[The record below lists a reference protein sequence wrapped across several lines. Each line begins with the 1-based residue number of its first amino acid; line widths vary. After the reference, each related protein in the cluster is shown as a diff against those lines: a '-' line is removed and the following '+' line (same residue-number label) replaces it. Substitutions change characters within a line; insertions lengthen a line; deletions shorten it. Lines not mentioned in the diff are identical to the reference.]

1 MFQNLLWVY
10 GMAWMTMRFHGL
22 KFCPSPP
29 LTVSDTVFAS
39 LHTALML
46 FLVISDWQRPRLH
59 LIASFLDLSA
69 AFDTIDHDI
78 LLDRLQNYTGIQ
90 GQALRCFR
98 SYMSNHYHF
107 VYLQGSISIITSKVW
122 STTRIC
128 NRSSAIFNIHVAPW

>member
-1 MFQNLLWVY
+1 MFQNLFDVGY
-10 GMAWMTMRFHGL
+10 GMAL
-22 KFCPSPP
+22 DDYEISQPEILS

-59 LIASFLDLSA
+59 LIASFLILVLRL
-69 AFDTIDHDI
+69 TLDHDI